1 MDIYF
6 LLFRKM
12 FVLLSMSTVPALP
25 IHSLSFLFHKLFY
38 SSSQGK
44 VTLEEQL

>member
-6 LLFRKM
+6 LLFHKK
-12 FVLLSMSTVPALP
+12 FVPLSMSAVPALP
-25 IHSLSFLFHKLFY
+25 IHSLSFLFHKLFN
-38 SSSQGK
+38 SLSQGK